1 VLIDVGGIR
10 LNVLDEGTGH
20 PVLFLHGLGGS
31 WHDWAPQLDSFSS
44 DFRVVV
50 PEHRGHGRSDRPLG
64 RYSMGRFAEDVVSLC
79 EELGIGHAFVVGLSM
94 GGMIGQ
100 HLALDHPELV
110 DALVLADTSAR
121 VDDAVQPM
129 LLGAVPT
136 IRQDG
141 MGIVHELNKS
151 MVESATY
158 SARPDLLR
166 NNLREASGNDP
177 YSYANSLIAL
187 VEHDVLSRLPS
198 LEVPTL
204 VLCGEHDP
212 LAGGEGMDELTAAI
226 AGSET
231 LTVPEAGH
239 LVNLDQPELF
249 DQAVRDFFKRHP
261 CEYVPGTDRRLP
273 RL

>member
-1 VLIDVGGIR
+1 MLIDVEGVR

-31 WHDWAPQLDSFSS
+31 WRDWEPQLDSFSS
-44 DFRVVV
+44 DSRVVV

-64 RYSMGRFAEDVVSLC
+64 RYSMALFADDVARLC
-79 EELGIGHAFVVGLSM
+79 EGLGVEHAFVVGLSM

-121 VDDAVQPM
+121 IDHAVQPV

-141 MGIVHELNKS
+141 MGLVLELGRS
-151 MVESATY
+151 MTQSATY
-158 SARPDLLR
+158 TARPDLLR

-177 YSYANSLIAL
+177 YVYTNSLIAL
-187 VEHDVLSRLPS
+187 VEHDVLDRLPS

-204 VLCGEHDP
+204 VLRGEHDP
-212 LAGGEGMDELTAAI
+212 LAGGEGMDELAGAI
-226 AGSET
+226 PGSES
-231 LTVPEAGH
+231 LTISEAGH
-239 LVNLDQPELF
+239 LVNLDQPERF

-261 CEYVPGTDRRLP
+261 CGYMRGTD
-273 RL
+273 